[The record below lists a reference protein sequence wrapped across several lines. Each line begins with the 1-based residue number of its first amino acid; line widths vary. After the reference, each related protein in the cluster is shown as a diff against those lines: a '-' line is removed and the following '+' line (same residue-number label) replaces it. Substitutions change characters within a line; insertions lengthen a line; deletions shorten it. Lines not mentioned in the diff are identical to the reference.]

1 MAAMPSTPRTARP
14 APAVTGP
21 ELEVGLGPLVVVP
34 TVTVPNS
41 LVGVNDEGG
50 KLEPAEVE
58 VSSTGQTVVVTM
70 TSTVVMVLWLGQL
83 VTVTGHWVMVLVML
97 VVMVLV
103 VHSVVEVAGASVS
116 VSDSV
121 SDSHSEVVSST
132 SEVAVVVAGASVVLS
147 ASVVEVVAGAS
158 VVLAVAVAV

>member
-14 APAVTGP
+14 APAVAGP
-21 ELEVGLGPLVVVP
+21 ELVGLGALVVVP

-83 VTVTGHWVMVLVML
+83 VTVTGH
-97 VVMVLV
+97 
-103 VHSVVEVAGASVS
+103 
-116 VSDSV
+116 
-121 SDSHSEVVSST
+121 
-132 SEVAVVVAGASVVLS
+132 
-147 ASVVEVVAGAS
+147 
-158 VVLAVAVAV
+158 

>member
-14 APAVTGP
+14 APAVAGP
-21 ELEVGLGPLVVVP
+21 ELVGLGALVVVP